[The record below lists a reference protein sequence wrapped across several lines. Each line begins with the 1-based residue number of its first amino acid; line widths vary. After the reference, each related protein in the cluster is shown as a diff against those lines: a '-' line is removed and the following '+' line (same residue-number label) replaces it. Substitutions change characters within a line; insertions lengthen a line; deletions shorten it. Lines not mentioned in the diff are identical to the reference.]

1 MHTKEFLEKRKILNL
16 QPNSLYRFANFK
28 GSFGFFCS
36 VNHLS
41 EGGVNA
47 NYQNETRSASFIRKN
62 KIDNDSR
69 QESSFSLALDCLRIA
84 KEIATVSGIF
94 VKGRS
99 QTLLYSC

>member
-1 MHTKEFLEKRKILNL
+1 MQTIRTKRARPASSAKI
-16 QPNSLYRFANFK
+16 
-28 GSFGFFCS
+28 
-36 VNHLS
+36 
-41 EGGVNA
+41 
-47 NYQNETRSASFIRKN
+47 